1 MNQDSIRQT
10 IETVINLMAASAMTA
25 PKAGGKDC
33 LEIIAITAPDDLQKI
48 ADAMRQYAH
57 NSTKENYWHRDADN
71 TESAQGLL
79 LIGLAGPVT
88 AGYDCGGCG
97 YSTCKEFEEGR
108 ELQDFTMG
116 YSGPHCIMRMMDIG
130 VALASAAKQASLFN
144 VDNRVQQRVGAA
156 ARALGY
162 IDCEVAM
169 GVPVSISGKSIFYD
183 RKTLSKKALQEKK
196 ENS

>member
-1 MNQDSIRQT
+1 MNSKSIKET
-10 IETVINLMAASAMTA
+10 IETVINLMAASAITA

-33 LEIIAITAPDDLQKI
+33 LEIVAITEPGDLTCI
-48 ADAMRQYAH
+48 ADKMRKYAH
-57 NSTKENYWHRDADN
+57 NSSKENYWHRDAAN
-71 TESAQGLL
+71 IENAQGVL

-97 YSTCKEFEEGR
+97 YSTCKEFEDKR
-108 ELQDFTMG
+108 ELKNLEMG
-116 YSGPHCIMRMMDIG
+116 YTGPHCIMRMMDIG

-169 GVPVSISGKSIFYD
+169 GIPVSISGKSIFYD
-183 RKTLSKKALQEKK
+183 RKTLSKKELEMRK
-196 ENS
+196 

>member
-1 MNQDSIRQT
+1 MNQESIKQT
-10 IETVINLMAASAMTA
+10 IETVINLMATSAMTA

-33 LEIIAITAPDDLQKI
+33 LEIVAVTDSDDLLKI
-48 ADAMRQYAH
+48 ADEMRKYAH
-57 NSTKENYWHRDADN
+57 KSSKENYWHRDADN
-71 TESAQGLL
+71 IENAQGVL

-97 YSTCKEFEEGR
+97 YATCKEFEDSR
-108 ELQDFTMG
+108 ELKDHEMG
-116 YSGPHCIMRMMDIG
+116 YTGPHCIMRMMDIG

-169 GVPVSISGKSIFYD
+169 GIPVSISGKSIFYD
-183 RKTLSKKALQEKK
+183 RKTLSKKALADNK
-196 ENS
+196 

>member
-1 MNQDSIRQT
+1 MKQKSIKET

-33 LEIIAITAPDDLQKI
+33 LEIVALTDSEDLQKV
-48 ADAMRQYAH
+48 ADEMRKYAH
-57 NSTKENYWHRDADN
+57 NSSKENYWHRDADN
-71 TESAQGLL
+71 TENAQGLL

-97 YSTCKEFEEGR
+97 YRTCKEFEDAR
-108 ELQDFTMG
+108 ELKDFEMG
-116 YSGPHCIMRMMDIG
+116 YTGPHCIMRMMDIG

-169 GVPVSISGKSIFYD
+169 GIPVSISGKSIFYD
-183 RKTLSKKALQEKK
+183 RKTLTKKALSEKLQ
-196 ENS
+196 

>member
-1 MNQDSIRQT
+1 MKQKSIKET

-33 LEIIAITAPDDLQKI
+33 LEIVALTDSEDLQKV
-48 ADAMRQYAH
+48 ADEMRKYAH
-57 NSTKENYWHRDADN
+57 NSSKENYWHRDADN
-71 TESAQGLL
+71 TENAQGLL

-97 YSTCKEFEEGR
+97 YRTCKEFEEAR
-108 ELQDFTMG
+108 ELKDFEMG
-116 YSGPHCIMRMMDIG
+116 YTGPHCIMRMMDIG

-169 GVPVSISGKSIFYD
+169 GIPVSISGKSIFYD
-183 RKTLSKKALQEKK
+183 RKTLTKKALSEKLQ
-196 ENS
+196 

>member
-1 MNQDSIRQT
+1 MNEKSIKET

-33 LEIIAITAPDDLQKI
+33 LEIVALTDSDDLKKV
-48 ADAMRQYAH
+48 ADEMRKYAH
-57 NSTKENYWHRDADN
+57 NSSKENYWHRDAAN
-71 TESAQGLL
+71 IETAQGVL

-97 YSTCKEFEEGR
+97 YSTCKEFEDSR
-108 ELQDFTMG
+108 DLKDFEMG
-116 YSGPHCIMRMMDIG
+116 YTGPHCIMRMMDIG

-144 VDNRVQQRVGAA
+144 VDNRVQQRVGAT

-162 IDCEVAM
+162 INCEVAM
-169 GVPVSISGKSIFYD
+169 GIPVSISGKSIFYD
-183 RKTLSKKALQEKK
+183 RKTLSKKALAEKK
-196 ENS
+196 

>member
-1 MNQDSIRQT
+1 MKQKSIKQT

-33 LEIIAITAPDDLQKI
+33 LEIVALTDSEDLQKV
-48 ADAMRQYAH
+48 ADEMRKYAH
-57 NSTKENYWHRDADN
+57 NSSKENYWHRDAVN
-71 TESAQGLL
+71 TENAQGLL

-97 YSTCKEFEEGR
+97 YRTCKEFEEAR
-108 ELQDFTMG
+108 ELKDFEMG
-116 YSGPHCIMRMMDIG
+116 YTGPHCIMRMMDIG

-169 GVPVSISGKSIFYD
+169 GIPVSISGKSIFYD
-183 RKTLSKKALQEKK
+183 RKTLTKKALSEKLQ
-196 ENS
+196 

>member
-1 MNQDSIRQT
+1 MNQKSIKAT

-33 LEIIAITAPDDLQKI
+33 LEIVALTDSEDLQRV
-48 ADAMRQYAH
+48 ADEMRKYAH
-57 NSTKENYWHRDADN
+57 NSSKENYWHRDANN
-71 TESAQGLL
+71 TENAQGLL

-97 YSTCKEFEEGR
+97 YSTCKEFEDSR
-108 ELQDFTMG
+108 ELKDFEMG
-116 YSGPHCIMRMMDIG
+116 YTGPHCIMRMMDIG

-169 GVPVSISGKSIFYD
+169 GIPVSITGKSIFYD
-183 RKTLSKKALQEKK
+183 RKTLSKKTLA
-196 ENS
+196 ENKA

>member
-1 MNQDSIRQT
+1 MNEKSIKET

-33 LEIIAITAPDDLQKI
+33 LEIIALTDPEDLKRV
-48 ADAMRQYAH
+48 ADEMRKYAH
-57 NSTKENYWHRDADN
+57 NSSKENYWHRDAAN
-71 TESAQGLL
+71 IENAQGVL

-97 YSTCKEFEEGR
+97 FRTCKEFEDER
-108 ELQDFTMG
+108 ELKEFEMG
-116 YSGPHCIMRMMDIG
+116 YTGPHCIMRMMDIG

-162 IDCEVAM
+162 INCEVAM
-169 GVPVSISGKSIFYD
+169 GIPVSISGKSIFYD
-183 RKTLSKKALQEKK
+183 RKTLSKKNLTDIKT
-196 ENS
+196 